1 MRNILLGLIVSIA
14 ILNGGFKDKKIDDWD
29 YNATK
34 IQMKRYKSFNSSPV
48 VAPSPIMA
56 IGTGGDIAPVMM
68 ETTVSRST
76 FKAKKIGFSV
86 GGAKDTNNFYD
97 NIKNAYLPKLSS
109 ITYEGQFYN
118 HYFDTGIKKRCKG
131 LFCPSYSKA
140 IAKNIYTQDKEYFL
154 TVGLNSGIKESD
166 FKRKKLNIVVVL
178 DISGSMGS
186 SFDRYYYDSKGNQ
199 KRSDSSKSKMQIANR
214 AVVDMIGHLKG
225 DDRLGVILFDDRA
238 YKAKPLRKIKY
249 TNITATKKHI
259 LNIKDKGGTNWS
271 NGYQKALNL
280 FKTIKLRKDYE
291 NRIIFITDAMP
302 NHGEL
307 SKNGLFGLAK
317 KASKKGIYTSFIGVG
332 VDFNTDLV
340 EYVSKTK
347 GANYFSVHSSK
358 EFSKRLNREFDYM
371 VTPMVFDLKLD
382 FKSRGY
388 KIVDIYGSP
397 VANKKT
403 GSIINIGTLFPSAT
417 NNQKVKGGVVL
428 LKLKKIGESKDI
440 TLSVSY
446 KNRDGKRYKNSQRIR
461 FSNNLGYDNN
471 GIEKAILISNF
482 VSLMKNWLIDS
493 RALCNNKPIYSYNY
507 FNPISETKN
516 FRYIKSWEQKS
527 CKLRLTNGYAKLLNI
542 FKREFKKEMDI
553 INDRSLNKEL
563 EILEEII
570 SKNRDSIDKILNQK
584 QDDWLY

>member
-14 ILNGGFKDKKIDDWD
+14 ILNGGVKDKKIDDWD

-34 IQMKRYKSFNSSPV
+34 MQMKRYKTFNRSPV
-48 VAPSPIMA
+48 ISPSPVMEVGA
-56 IGTGGDIAPVMM
+56 GGDIAP
-68 ETTVSRST
+68 T
-76 FKAKKIGFSV
+76 IGFSV

-97 NIKNAYLPKLSS
+97 NIKNGYLPKLSS

-140 IAKNIYTQDKEYFL
+140 VTENIYTQEKEYFL

-186 SFDRYYYDSKGNQ
+186 SFDKYYYDSKGN
-199 KRSDSSKSKMQIANR
+199 KKSSNSSKSKMQIANR
-214 AVVDMIGHLKG
+214 AIVDMIGHLKN

-259 LNIKDKGGTNWS
+259 LNIKDQGGTNWS
-271 NGYQKALNL
+271 GGYQKGMNL
-280 FKTIKLRKDYE
+280 FNSIKLRKDYE

-302 NHGEL
+302 NRGEL
-307 SKNGLFGLAK
+307 RKDGLFGLAK

-347 GANYFSVHSSK
+347 GANYYSVHSSK
-358 EFSKRLNREFDYM
+358 EFSKRLDKEFDFM

-403 GSIINIGTLFPSAT
+403 GSIIDIGTLFPSAT
-417 NNQKVKGGVVL
+417 NNKKVKGGVVL

-440 TLSVSY
+440 SLSVSY
-446 KNRDGKRYKNSQRIR
+446 KNRDGKRYKSSQRIK
-461 FSNNLGYDNN
+461 FSNRLEYDNN
-471 GIEKAILISNF
+471 GIRKAILISNF
-482 VSLMKNWLIDS
+482 VSLMKNWLADS
-493 RALCNNKPIYSYNY
+493 RALCNNKSIYSYNY
-507 FNPISETKN
+507 FNPVSESKY
-516 FRYIKSWEQKS
+516 FRYIKNWEYKS
-527 CKLRLTNGYAKLLNI
+527 CNLRVTNGYKKLFNL
-542 FKREFKKEMDI
+542 FKREFKKEMNI

-584 QDDWLY
+584 KDDWQY